1 VTEVSARDVDSPA
14 PGDQPPADDG
24 PTASDPAAGH
34 VPDSAPARQYPS
46 RRDVHGHRPE
56 TRGVP
61 VVTGAL
67 RALEQ
72 LTVGRQTPAPASGS
86 TASGG
91 ATSTG
96 DATSTGS
103 TGSMGTTGPTSTA
116 SNPVPVAT
124 VAAPSTSTT
133 ATTGSSPD
141 DPYATGPSADDD
153 PYATPDSPAESYPA
167 APGQA
172 VDEPTLLVRLLGERR
187 LALGAT
193 WQARAYGWI
202 GLAVITLI
210 AAVTRLWNLGKPG
223 TLVFDE
229 TYYVKDAFTLGSE
242 GAERQWP
249 DDPNPAFEAG
259 DVHTY
264 LDQASYVVHPPVGKW
279 MIWLGMEA
287 GGGATNPFA
296 WRLASAVVGI
306 LAVVLLARIARRLFA
321 STTMGL
327 AAGFLL
333 AIDGQAIVHSRTA
346 LLDQF
351 LMFWVLVAFGC
362 LLLDREQA
370 RRRLA
375 ARVAGAFEAG
385 GTLAA
390 MGPHLGFRWWRL
402 AAGVSLGLACG
413 VKWSGAYFI
422 VVFGLLTVLWD
433 LTARRRAGVR
443 RWVSGTFVY
452 DALLA
457 FAVIVPVAAL
467 TYLASWFSW
476 IFGKDGY
483 YRTWAAD
490 NPTEA
495 VGWLP
500 DWAASLL
507 HYHQEMYS
515 FHTNLTSDHAYAS
528 GPLGWIVQWRP
539 TSFHWERYAAGE
551 GSCPADTTGGCAEAV
566 TALGN
571 PLLWYLAAIAI
582 VVTIALGVWLR
593 DWRALAVLSGTVAG
607 WLPWFQFTDRTIFTF
622 YSITFTPWVVLTLL
636 YPMVVA
642 LERTGRRH
650 GRGSVV
656 AVIVVILLAIAAV
669 SVAFYPFWSAMQV
682 PYDYWR
688 QVFRFQNWI

>member
-1 VTEVSARDVDSPA
+1 MSARDVDSPA
-14 PGDQPPADDG
+14 PGDQSPADG
-24 PTASDPAAGH
+24 GTTASDPATGP
-34 VPDSAPARQYPS
+34 VPGSGTGRRYPS

-72 LTVGRQTPAPASGS
+72 LTVGRSTSTP
-86 TASGG
+86 TSGG
-91 ATSTG
+91 TSSG
-96 DATSTGS
+96 GTSPGAAVD
-103 TGSMGTTGPTSTA
+103 GTPSDGT
-116 SNPVPVAT
+116 VVAT
-124 VAAPSTSTT
+124 VTAPSTSTT
-133 ATTGSSPD
+133 STTATT
-141 DPYATGPSADDD
+141 ATTATTDDD
-153 PYATPDSPAESYPA
+153 PFATPASPAASPASPDSPASSAASPA
-167 APGQA
+167 APGQPA
-172 VDEPTLLVRLLGERR
+172 VDERTLLVRLLGERR

-202 GLAVITLI
+202 GVALITLL

-242 GAERQWP
+242 GYERKWP

-306 LAVVLLARIARRLFA
+306 LAVFLLARIARRLFA

-375 ARVAGAFEAG
+375 ARIAGVLEAG
-385 GTLAA
+385 GNLAA
-390 MGPHLGFRWWRL
+390 TGPRLGFRWWRL

-413 VKWSGAYFI
+413 VKWSGLYFI

-443 RWVSGTFVY
+443 RWVTGTLLH
-452 DALLA
+452 DALPA
-457 FAVIVPVAAL
+457 FVVIVPVAAL

-476 IFGKDGY
+476 IASKDGY

-490 NPTEA
+490 NPGEA
-495 VGWLP
+495 VGWMP
-500 DWAASLL
+500 DWLASLW
-507 HYHQEMYS
+507 HYHQEMYK
-515 FHTNLTSDHAYAS
+515 FHTGLSSEHAYAAS
-528 GPLGWIVQWRP
+528 PLGWIVQWRP

-551 GSCPADTTGGCAEAV
+551 GTCPADTTGGCAVAV

-607 WLPWFQFTDRTIFTF
+607 WLPWFQYTERTIFTF
-622 YSITFTPWVVLTLL
+622 YSITFTPWVILTLL

-642 LERTGRRH
+642 LERTGRRR
-650 GRGSVV
+650 GRAGVV
-656 AVIVVILLAIAAV
+656 AVIAVVMLAITAV
-669 SVAFYPFWSAMQV
+669 SVAFYPFWSAMEV

-688 QVFRFQNWI
+688 QIFRFQNWI